1 MIKKIFKQ
9 IYLIIFFLFTFENVL
24 FSEINLKILFK
35 INDQI
40 ITNIDLENEKKF
52 LLFLNPNLK
61 NLSNIQIDNISMDS
75 LKNRKIKEIELVK
88 YFDLKEENL
97 SDVYISNFVSNT
109 NYQNLENLKQNLQE
123 FNLKYS
129 IFEKNLMIDNL
140 WREFIFKKF
149 KSKIKINEENLRNQL
164 AKQQNEIE
172 ELNLSEI
179 LFEISASDTLENIS
193 KNIYKEITKSGFE
206 AAASMYSISESKNYG
221 GNLGWIRSNQIS
233 EKIYLE
239 INKGQEITNP
249 IETNN
254 GYLILKI
261 NEKRKSNQKVNIE
274 EEFKK
279 LYNLESEKELNKF
292 GYIYF
297 NKIKKRTFIS
307 EN

>member
-1 MIKKIFKQ
+1 M
-9 IYLIIFFLFTFENVL
+9 
-24 FSEINLKILFK
+24 
-35 INDQI
+35 
-40 ITNIDLENEKKF
+40 
-52 LLFLNPNLK
+52 
-61 NLSNIQIDNISMDS
+61 
-75 LKNRKIKEIELVK
+75 
-88 YFDLKEENL
+88 
-97 SDVYISNFVSNT
+97 
-109 NYQNLENLKQNLQE
+109 
-123 FNLKYS
+123 
-129 IFEKNLMIDNL
+129 

-261 NEKRKSNQKVNIE
+261 NEKRKSNQK
-274 EEFKK
+274 
-279 LYNLESEKELNKF
+279 S
-292 GYIYF
+292 
-297 NKIKKRTFIS
+297 T
-307 EN
+307 

>member
-1 MIKKIFKQ
+1 MNKRIFKQ
-9 IYLIIFFLFTFENVL
+9 LNLIIFFLFSFETFL

-61 NLSNIQIDNISMDS
+61 NLSSIQIENISTDS
-75 LKNRKIKEIELVK
+75 LKNRKIKEIELSK
-88 YFDLKEENL
+88 YFDLKKENL
-97 SDVYISNFVSNT
+97 SDGYILNFISNT
-109 NYQNLENLKQNLQE
+109 NYQNLEDLKKKLQE
-123 FNLKYS
+123 FNLKY
-129 IFEKNLMIDNL
+129 INFEKNLMIDNL
-140 WREFIFKKF
+140 WREFIFNKF
-149 KSKIKINEENLRNQL
+149 KSKIKINEKNLKNQL
-164 AKQQNEIE
+164 SKQQNEIE

-179 LFEISASDTLENIS
+179 LFEISGKDTFEDIS
-193 KNIYKEITKSGFE
+193 RKIYTEIKKSGFE
-206 AAASMYSISESKNYG
+206 AAASIYSISESKNYG

-233 EKIYLE
+233 EKIYYE

-249 IETNN
+249 IETTN
-254 GYLILKI
+254 GYLIIKI
-261 NEKRKSNQKVNIE
+261 NDRRKSNEKVNLD
-274 EEFKK
+274 EEFKR

>member
-1 MIKKIFKQ
+1 MNKRIFKQ
-9 IYLIIFFLFTFENVL
+9 LNLIIFFLFSFETFL

-61 NLSNIQIDNISMDS
+61 NLSSIQIENISTDS
-75 LKNRKIKEIELVK
+75 LKNRKIKEIELSK
-88 YFDLKEENL
+88 YFDLKKENL
-97 SDVYISNFVSNT
+97 SDVYILNFISNT
-109 NYQNLENLKQNLQE
+109 NYQNLEDLKKKLQE
-123 FNLKYS
+123 FNLKY
-129 IFEKNLMIDNL
+129 INFEKNLMIDNL
-140 WREFIFKKF
+140 WREFIFNKF
-149 KSKIKINEENLRNQL
+149 KSKIKINEKNLKNQL
-164 AKQQNEIE
+164 SKQQNEIE

-179 LFEISASDTLENIS
+179 LFEISGKDTFEDIS
-193 KNIYKEITKSGFE
+193 RKIYTEIKKSGFE
-206 AAASMYSISESKNYG
+206 AAASIYSISESKNYG

-233 EKIYLE
+233 EKIYYE

-249 IETNN
+249 IETTN
-254 GYLILKI
+254 GYLIIKI
-261 NEKRKSNQKVNIE
+261 NDRRKSNEKVNLD
-274 EEFKK
+274 EEFKR

>member
-9 IYLIIFFLFTFENVL
+9 VYLIIFFLFTFENLL
-24 FSEINLKILFK
+24 FSEINLKILYK

-52 LLFLNPNLK
+52 LIFLNPNLK
-61 NLSNIQIDNISMDS
+61 NLSNIQIKNISLDS
-75 LKNRKIKEIELVK
+75 LKNRKIKEIELNK
-88 YFDLKEENL
+88 YFDLKKENL
-97 SDVYISNFVSNT
+97 SDVYISNFITNT
-109 NYQNLENLKQNLQE
+109 NYQNLEKLKISLQE

-129 IFEKNLMIDNL
+129 NFEKNLIIDNL

-149 KSKIKINEENLRNQL
+149 KSKIKINEEKLRDQL
-164 AKQQNEIE
+164 SKQKNEIE

-179 LFEISASDTLENIS
+179 LFEITGNESFEN
-193 KNIYKEITKSGFE
+193 KLKEINTEIKKSGFE
-206 AAASMYSISESKNYG
+206 AAASIYSISESKNYG

-239 INKGQEITNP
+239 IKKGKEITNP

-254 GYLILKI
+254 GYLIIRI
-261 NEKRKSNQKVNIE
+261 NERRKYNE
-274 EEFKK
+274 EIDLEKEFKR
-279 LYNLESEKELNKF
+279 LVNLEKEKELNKL
-292 GYIYF
+292 GYMYF
-297 NKIKKRTFIS
+297 NKIKKRTYIS

>member
-9 IYLIIFFLFTFENVL
+9 VYLIIFFLFTFENLL
-24 FSEINLKILFK
+24 FSEINLKILYK

-52 LLFLNPNLK
+52 LIFLNPNLK
-61 NLSNIQIDNISMDS
+61 NLSNIQIKNISLDS
-75 LKNRKIKEIELVK
+75 LKNRKIKEIELNK
-88 YFDLKEENL
+88 YFDLKKENL
-97 SDVYISNFVSNT
+97 SDVYISNFITNT
-109 NYQNLENLKQNLQE
+109 NYQNLEKLKISLQE

-129 IFEKNLMIDNL
+129 NFEKNLIIDNL

-149 KSKIKINEENLRNQL
+149 KSKIKINEEKLRDQL
-164 AKQQNEIE
+164 SKQKNEIE

-179 LFEISASDTLENIS
+179 LFEITGNESFEN
-193 KNIYKEITKSGFE
+193 KLKEINTEIKKSGFE
-206 AAASMYSISESKNYG
+206 AAASIYSISESKNYG

-239 INKGQEITNP
+239 IKKGKEITNP

-254 GYLILKI
+254 GYLIIRI
-261 NEKRKSNQKVNIE
+261 NERRKYNE
-274 EEFKK
+274 EIDLEKEFKR
-279 LYNLESEKELNKF
+279 LINLEKEKELNKL
-292 GYIYF
+292 GYMYF
-297 NKIKKRTFIS
+297 NKIKKRTYIS

>member
-193 KNIYKEITKSGFE
+193 K
-206 AAASMYSISESKNYG
+206 
-221 GNLGWIRSNQIS
+221 
-233 EKIYLE
+233 YL
-239 INKGQEITNP
+239 
-249 IETNN
+249 
-254 GYLILKI
+254 
-261 NEKRKSNQKVNIE
+261 
-274 EEFKK
+274 
-279 LYNLESEKELNKF
+279 
-292 GYIYF
+292 
-297 NKIKKRTFIS
+297 
-307 EN
+307 